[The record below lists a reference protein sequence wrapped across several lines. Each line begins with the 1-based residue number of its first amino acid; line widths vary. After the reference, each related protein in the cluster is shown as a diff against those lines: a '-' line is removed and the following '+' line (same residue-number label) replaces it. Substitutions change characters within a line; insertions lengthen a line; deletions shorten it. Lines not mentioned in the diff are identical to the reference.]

1 MIANMVPMK
10 GVDKAIQYA
19 IMCSVGREVSDQH
32 GFRKLTVTFQ
42 LKGI

>member
-1 MIANMVPMK
+1 MSANVVPTK
-10 GVDKAIQYA
+10 VLDKDIQCA

-32 GFRKLTVTFQ
+32 DFRKLTVTFQ